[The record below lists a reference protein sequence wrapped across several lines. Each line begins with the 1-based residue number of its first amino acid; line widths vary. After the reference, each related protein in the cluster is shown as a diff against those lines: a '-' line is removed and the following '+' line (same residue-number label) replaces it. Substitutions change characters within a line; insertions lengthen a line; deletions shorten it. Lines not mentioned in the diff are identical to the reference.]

1 MTNALDGTR
10 DFRISFNQADRS
22 GATWIAWVLEEAGYA
37 VWFQNRAF
45 TANFVLAM
53 DKAHQQARR
62 SIAGR

>member
-22 GATWIAWVLEEAGYA
+22 GATWSAWVLEEAGYA

-45 TANFVLAM
+45 TANFVL
-53 DKAHQQARR
+53 DKAHPQARR
-62 SIAGR
+62 TIAGR